1 VAAPF
6 SRSGQWRKSGRAW
19 TRAAAPCLLA
29 GVTPDHRRARLAGFA
44 LGTCAAACLGLAPV
58 ATKGALAGFSPELV
72 GVTRLGAAA
81 LVFRM
86 LGGRE
91 TGWMPRDGW
100 SLLAGIAL
108 GIDFLCFNYGLR
120 LTTAAVAGLL
130 VNFGQVAS
138 VVLARLVLGEPLTAR
153 RLIGSAL
160 TVAGVVIVSLPDANL
175 DGGGSLAGNL
185 LIMLASVA
193 WSTYAVAQRRSSR
206 TGRDTV
212 FQLMTPIFVIAAL
225 VSALALIAPDA
236 WHNPGGAA
244 PTAMLALLIVAC
256 TITPYFLYSRGQE
269 LLDVVVI
276 TIVLS
281 ITPVF
286 AVALSWLVLGE
297 AIGWHVLVGG
307 AIILAGIVVVAL
319 ERR

>member
-1 VAAPF
+1 
-6 SRSGQWRKSGRAW
+6 
-19 TRAAAPCLLA
+19 
-29 GVTPDHRRARLAGFA
+29 VTPDHRRARLAGFA
-44 LGTCAAACLGLAPV
+44 LGTCAAACWGLAPV
-58 ATKGALAGFSPELV
+58 ATKGALAGFSPELI

-81 LVFRM
+81 LIFRM
-86 LGGRE
+86 LAGRE
-91 TGWMPRDGW
+91 TGWVPRDGW
-100 SLLAGIAL
+100 SLLAGVAL

-130 VNFGQVAS
+130 VNFGQVAN
-138 VVLARLVLGEPLTAR
+138 VTLAWLVLGEPLTAR

-160 TVAGVVIVSLPDANL
+160 TVLGVVIVNLKDVEL
-175 DGGGSLAGNL
+175 DGAGSMTGNL

-193 WSTYAVAQRRSSR
+193 WSTYAVAQRRSAR
-206 TGRDTV
+206 TGRGNV
-212 FQLMTPIFVIAAL
+212 FQLMAPIFVIAAL
-225 VSALALIAPDA
+225 VSALALIVPDA
-236 WHNPGGAA
+236 WHNPGGRMPAV
-244 PTAMLALLIVAC
+244 MLALLIAVC
-256 TITPYFLYSRGQE
+256 TIAPYFLYSRGQE

-281 ITPVF
+281 STPVF

-307 AIILAGIVVVAL
+307 AVILAGIVVVAL